1 MAVFVQTD
9 VKNIDNGGVPKM
21 GTGVPKMGMGCS
33 QNGNEGVPKMG
44 TVPNNNIYNN
54 IYNIESSEADA
65 SGAQN
70 ANVKLTLEEE
80 KEKKV
85 ARKKEKDITEREQEF
100 RLAASIYNKEYGE
113 QLVKEFC
120 DYWTEPATSGQKLR
134 WETQKTW
141 DLKRRLATW
150 YANEQKFYG
159 SRRGAAQQPQQ
170 KRPKDMTMDE
180 LRKAR
185 GMEAY
190 LEYINRQTQG

>member
-1 MAVFVQTD
+1 
-9 VKNIDNGGVPKM
+9 
-21 GTGVPKMGMGCS
+21 
-33 QNGNEGVPKMG
+33 MG